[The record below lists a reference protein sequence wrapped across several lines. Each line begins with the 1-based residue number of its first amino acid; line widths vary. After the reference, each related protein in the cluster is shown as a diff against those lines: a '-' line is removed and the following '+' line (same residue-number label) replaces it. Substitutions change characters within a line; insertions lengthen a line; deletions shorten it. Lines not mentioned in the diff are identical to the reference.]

1 MTSHFL
7 ARGLACFFR
16 SVGGA
21 PLAYEQSLTNERNER
36 PTPPYYRWTFD
47 GSDIDQPKD

>member
-7 ARGLACFFR
+7 ARGLVCLFR
-16 SVGGA
+16 SVGLA
-21 PLAYEQSLTNERNER
+21 PLAYEQSLTNERNKG
-36 PTPPYYRWTFD
+36 PNPAQSRWTFD